1 MEIMDF
7 CQKVKKNLAEEI
19 GEEMTLSVKQ
29 ITKNNGVVLHGITVS
44 KDGMN
49 ISPNI
54 YMDGLYAAYEEA
66 KAVSL
71 RTPAHKKRQRK
82 SSIVL

>member
-29 ITKNNGVVLHGITVS
+29 ITKNNGGVLHGITVS

-49 ISPNI
+49 ISPN
-54 YMDGLYAAYEEA
+54 M
-66 KAVSL
+66 S
-71 RTPAHKKRQRK
+71 
-82 SSIVL
+82 

>member
-29 ITKNNGVVLHGITVS
+29 ITKNNGWFF
-44 KDGMN
+44 M
-49 ISPNI
+49 
-54 YMDGLYAAYEEA
+54 A
-66 KAVSL
+66 L
-71 RTPAHKKRQRK
+71 RYPKTE
-82 SSIVL
+82 